1 MFRDSR
7 PKACWATVAF
17 GGRSQVDGSQKVRSL
32 NLGST
37 TAVGS
42 VLWENG
48 CDHLLLAFWEWFH
61 HSPSIIT
68 NSAPASFR
76 CPCGKLYVGGK
87 FYGSAVC
94 EGSIVGTWLS
104 RLREESGQVM
114 RRPLGWPFRPK
125 PQELQLIPRE

>member
-1 MFRDSR
+1 MLGNCSLWW
-7 PKACWATVAF
+7 PES
-17 GGRSQVDGSQKVRSL
+17 GRWSQTVRSL

-48 CDHLLLAFWEWFH
+48 RDHLLLAFWEWFH

-76 CPCGKLYVGGK
+76 CPCGKFYVGGK

-114 RRPLGWPFRPK
+114 RRPLGRPFRPT